1 MFDKNKINFRFMFMF
16 ASPTFITYQCAHP
29 KPPVKNS
36 FARLN
41 NKKEWEIIKDTVRK
55 QKVEIKL
62 HKEIGTL

>member
-1 MFDKNKINFRFMFMF
+1 MF